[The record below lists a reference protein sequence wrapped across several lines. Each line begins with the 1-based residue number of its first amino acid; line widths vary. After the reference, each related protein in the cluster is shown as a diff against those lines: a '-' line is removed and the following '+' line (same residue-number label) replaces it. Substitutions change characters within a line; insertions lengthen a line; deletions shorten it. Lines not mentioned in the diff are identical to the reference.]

1 MTFFYVFQSLGNSQ
15 KEYEKCIV
23 NFSIK
28 NQLRYRGNLVRFVRK
43 DERRYYEDLLAYSR
57 ENLML
62 YPYHLS
68 DVAVK
73 GLRVTPFQY
82 YISMMENI
90 MEHEKSYDSLPNFT
104 AADCKLYFSCRL
116 SLLFSHVSHLHLTE
130 SPWYCMVLE
139 ESKDTMLLKVS
150 LP

>member
-1 MTFFYVFQSLGNSQ
+1 MFQSLGNSQ

-28 NQLRYRGNLVRFVRK
+28 NQLRFRGNLVRSVRK
-43 DERRYYEDLLAYSR
+43 DERRYYEDLMSYSK

-68 DVAVK
+68 DVVVK

-82 YISMMENI
+82 YISVMENI
-90 MEHEKSYDSLPNFT
+90 MEQEKSYDSLPNFT
-104 AADCKLYFSCRL
+104 AADCKYYRYYKLIIFI
-116 SLLFSHVSHLHLTE
+116 FH
-130 SPWYCMVLE
+130 
-139 ESKDTMLLKVS
+139 DTRIYG
-150 LP
+150 